1 MIKAVI
7 FDLGGVYFTN
17 GTKIAIAKISKKY
30 KIKKED
36 IERILLPGSEFGKLY
51 RQGKITGKEFFKK
64 LKKDFGIRAK
74 DEELIEIWFG
84 SYKPVKDVIK
94 TIARLKKKGFKVYF
108 LSDNVKDRAE
118 FLEARYNF
126 SRHFIE
132 GIFSHKAGMTKFDG
146 AKIFRMALRQTGE
159 KPENVIFV
167 DDNERHVEKAK
178 DVGMNAIHFKNPKQF
193 ETAMKRLI

>member
-30 KIKKED
+30 KIKKEE
-36 IERILLPGSEFGKLY
+36 IESILLPGSEFGKLY

-64 LKKDFGIRAK
+64 LKKEFGIKEK
-74 DEELIEIWFG
+74 DEDLIEIWFG

-94 TIARLKKKGFKVYF
+94 TIARLKKRGFKIYF

-118 FLEARYNF
+118 FLEAKYTF
-126 SRHFIE
+126 SRHFVD

-159 KPENVIFV
+159 KPENVVFV

-178 DVGMNAIHFKNPKQF
+178 GVGMNAIHFKNPKQF
-193 ETAMKRLI
+193 ETALKRLI